1 MLGSLLGC
9 LSLPL
14 DGRGLQAGGA
24 PAPWPPR
31 LHPVASEGGLRK
43 DTEQS
48 LFLVAAALVGGTR
61 GSLSDRP
68 HSCCYFC
75 NIRDAGGTQWE
86 GTAPGVWPSWAG
98 APPAQ
103 GQLPP
108 PPAALPIPGL
118 SPASCT
124 QGLSERHLLLLHLS
138 APEQGAARNRPSG
151 PHPAPDGAR
160 APNQTC
166 STTQL
171 STRETRTPKG

>member
-1 MLGSLLGC
+1 MLRSLLGC

-14 DGRGLQAGGA
+14 YGRGLQARGA
-24 PAPWPPR
+24 PAPWP
-31 LHPVASEGGLRK
+31 LCFHSVASEGGLRK

-48 LFLVAAALVGGTR
+48 LFLGAATLVGGTW
-61 GSLSDRP
+61 GSLSDR
-68 HSCCYFC
+68 CYFC
-75 NIRDAGGTQWE
+75 NIWDAVGTQWE

-103 GQLPP
+103 GQ
-108 PPAALPIPGL
+108 LPIPGL

-160 APNQTC
+160 APNRTC

-171 STRETRTPKG
+171 STRDTQTPKG